1 MVILEVRRV
10 CLNIHRYDWWANLCL
25 HKRMAKNSITYLFNP
40 ERYRFKLQILQFG
53 IYINRFCIVNVIV
66 NTFHSHSGLLSN
78 LMKNQNTT

>member
-40 ERYRFKLQILQFG
+40 ERYQFKLQILQFG
-53 IYINRFCIVNVIV
+53 IYIMTYDLFY
-66 NTFHSHSGLLSN
+66 N
-78 LMKNQNTT
+78 LQCQNL

>member
-40 ERYRFKLQILQFG
+40 ERYQFKLQILQFG
-53 IYINRFCIVNVIV
+53 IYIM
-66 NTFHSHSGLLSN
+66 TYSS
-78 LMKNQNTT
+78 MKNHYQINCPIMLLTTLGFV

>member
-40 ERYRFKLQILQFG
+40 ERYQLKMQILQFG
-53 IYINRFCIVNVIV
+53 IYKTTYNG
-66 NTFHSHSGLLSN
+66 NTGLIFDN
-78 LMKNQNTT
+78 LQCKNLYTA